1 MNLLVRSNSSACIPA
16 STSGAMEFAASV
28 GDCDSE
34 ASVAGTVEPTDV
46 VVELE
51 LHPTANRHI
60 QQTIVTKVRMIFTP

>member
-1 MNLLVRSNSSACIPA
+1 
-16 STSGAMEFAASV
+16 MEFAASV